1 MVSDV
6 RRCKLEPMWLR
17 ALVRT
22 RACYV
27 PSPGKKNSQKNAVLG
42 RPVLRLIEPCVL
54 VLGGFSG
61 RGEAEPQGPR
71 VLVLDPGS
79 GLAVRTWSPPLTP
92 QHGAE

>member
-1 MVSDV
+1 
-6 RRCKLEPMWLR
+6 MWLR

-22 RACYV
+22 RACYI
-27 PSPGKKNSQKNAVLG
+27 PSPGKKNSWKNAVLG

-71 VLVLDPGS
+71 LLVLDPILIINPHWHYYS
-79 GLAVRTWSPPLTP
+79 FFHLFFFNT
-92 QHGAE
+92 